1 MAESLGHVVLGWR
14 RVKTDNTGL
23 GNSALQTEPVVEQVF
38 LTQSSRSSGEFE
50 EHVLLQ
56 LFLSK
61 LIFSFLCLR
70 VLRPVSFSK
79 HYYTI

>member
-14 RVKTDNTGL
+14 RVKTDNAGL

-70 VLRPVSFSK
+70 VLRPVSFNK
-79 HYYTI
+79 HY